1 MSTRT
6 WVPFAASMIAGLAYW
21 AAVVTV
27 LGRREP
33 WDGPGYWTLA
43 YPGALA
49 LSALLAFVFP
59 KGAWRIAPFVMYSQ
73 LVVMVA
79 GGAGLSM
86 APLGVVL
93 LAILALPGVGL
104 VLLIERLHPRA

>member
-6 WVPFAASMIAGLAYW
+6 WVPFAVSAATGLAYW
-21 AAVVTV
+21 AAVVAM

-43 YPGALA
+43 YPVALA
-49 LSALLAFVFP
+49 LSAVLALAFP
-59 KGAWRIAPFVMYSQ
+59 KGGWRWA
-73 LVVMVA
+73 LVVMLSQMVVMAA

-86 APLGVVL
+86 APLGVAL

-104 VLLIERLHPRA
+104 GLVIERLRNR